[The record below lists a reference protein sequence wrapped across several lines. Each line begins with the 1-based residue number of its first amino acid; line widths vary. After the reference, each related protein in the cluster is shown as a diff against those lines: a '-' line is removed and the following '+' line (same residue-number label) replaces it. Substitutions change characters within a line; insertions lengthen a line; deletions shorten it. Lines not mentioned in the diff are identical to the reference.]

1 MNVESQTGG
10 GGRLVVG
17 WGPSHPM
24 EVGAEMGDNA
34 DEITETMVW
43 VH

>member
-1 MNVESQTGG
+1 M

-17 WGPSHPM
+17 WLWGGGPSHPM

>member
-1 MNVESQTGG
+1 MWKARLLVV

-17 WGPSHPM
+17 WGPAHPM